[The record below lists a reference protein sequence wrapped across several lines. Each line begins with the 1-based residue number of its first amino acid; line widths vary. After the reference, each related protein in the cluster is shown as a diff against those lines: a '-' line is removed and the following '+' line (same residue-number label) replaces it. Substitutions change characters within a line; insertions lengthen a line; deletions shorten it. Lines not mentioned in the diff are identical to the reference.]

1 MTEIPLGPFVLIE
14 PIGRGG
20 MGEVWRGIHRLQQ
33 LPVAIKMLTDS
44 ASRDQRFLAS
54 FRNEVRAAAGLDHP
68 HVVLVLDYGATT
80 TEASALSG
88 GRFVAGT
95 PYLVTELLTGGSLR
109 RQLARDTSWL
119 TARETLLCLLDALAH
134 AHARGMVHLD
144 LKPDN
149 ILFGSPQDARP
160 GLKLTDFGLAHA
172 FARKDVGERGLIA
185 GTPTYMAPEQFSDR
199 WRDYGPWTDL
209 YALGVLAWTL
219 FSGSPPFPETEYGAL
234 QQAHLWAEPPRLILR
249 MAAPAGVEKWV
260 RRLLE
265 KDPARR
271 FQRAADAAWAL
282 LSLGDAPDL
291 IVDLG
296 QDFLDRAP
304 GVSSPQ
310 HTAIQALLT
319 LTTTAPR
326 PHGDLLPEEEWLEVP
341 YDGPVM
347 PMAPAVLTDP
357 GDEENAVDE
366 PTSLIFAS
374 APPMPDDW
382 EVPAPP
388 VPSLRL
394 LGAGLSLYWL
404 RALPLVD
411 RASERDALWD
421 ALWEVRELRQTRA
434 VILRGSHGCGKSR
447 LAEWLCERAHEV
459 GAAIWMRATHSPATG
474 SGDGLGPMLARMLR
488 CSNLNRT
495 RVEMR
500 LRALLPRYGMPEDE
514 ALPLT
519 ELLKPATEAERRSGI
534 NAYSFTKPLE
544 RFAVIRRFIEH
555 IARER
560 PIVLWIDDAQWGSDA
575 LRFALYLLDERR
587 RSALPVLVLATVR
600 EEAIQQ
606 RPDEAR
612 LLAQLQGRLT
622 VQTIEVGP
630 LPAEHRGAL
639 VRELLGLETTLAQ
652 EVAERTGGNPLFAV
666 QLVGDWVHRGV
677 LEIGEAGF
685 RLREG
690 LQVELPEDL
699 HSVWTW
705 RIDQVLEGGA
715 PSDVRALE
723 LAAVLGQDVSS
734 QEWLALCESE
744 GIEAP
749 WGLVDRLLS
758 ARLARCPDSTPEV
771 GWSFVHGML
780 RESLERR
787 AREAGRLSLHHQAAA
802 RMLLKLDAFGIAE
815 RVGRHLLA
823 AGDAIT
829 AERYLLL
836 GARERRASGDY
847 GLGEAL
853 LAERQEA
860 LNAAGLPPEDE
871 RWGLGWVLES
881 RLALL
886 RGGARDQAEELAVRA
901 ENAAR
906 RYGWSL
912 VLALAL
918 RERAKLANTT
928 GDHARGLRWAREA
941 AQVAER
947 LGDQGLLARCR
958 MDTGDLLISRGSLS
972 EAVEVYREAIREFQ
986 ALGLETD
993 VATAR
998 RSIGLAAYQGGNY
1011 EEGAREIGA
1020 ALRQYERQGLRWS
1033 IGFCQNA
1040 LGDIRRGQGDFESA
1054 ELAYQQAIACYRSV
1068 ESNEIVIPMI
1078 NLGLGYGDQGRYAE
1092 ARPVLEEGLENV
1104 RAQGRR
1110 GIEGCVRICLLPA
1123 LGALGD
1129 WAAWDRHFYE
1139 GERLLEETGFVEIDI
1154 ARMAEKAGEIAAA
1167 HGDFTRARQ
1176 AWALAQVQYWA
1187 LDREQD
1193 AARIEGRVHALD
1205 PIAQAG

>member
-1 MTEIPLGPFVLIE
+1 MNEIPLGPFVLHE

-20 MGEVWRGIHRLQQ
+20 MGEVWRGVHRQQQ
-33 LPVAIKMLTDS
+33 LPVAVKMLTDS

-80 TEASALSG
+80 AEASNLSG

-109 RQLARDTSWL
+109 RHITQEMSWL
-119 TARETLLCLLDALAH
+119 TVRETLLCLLDALAH

-149 ILFGSPQDARP
+149 ILFGSQQDARP

-172 FARKDVGERGLIA
+172 FALKDIGERGLVA

-209 YALGVLAWTL
+209 YALGVLAWAL
-219 FSGSPPFPETEYGAL
+219 FSGSPPYRETEYGAL
-234 QQAHLWAEPPRLILR
+234 QQAHLWGEPPRLTLR
-249 MAAPAGVEKWV
+249 MAAPAGLERWA

-265 KDPARR
+265 KDPSRR

-291 IVDLG
+291 IFDLG
-296 QDFLDRAP
+296 QDTVDR
-304 GVSSPQ
+304 GISPTQ

-326 PHGDLLPEEEWLEVP
+326 PHGDLLPDEEWLELP
-341 YDGPVM
+341 YNGPVM
-347 PMAPAVLTDP
+347 PMGPSGGAREPEEDAS
-357 GDEENAVDE
+357 DEA
-366 PTSLIFAS
+366 TSLVFAS

-382 EVPAPP
+382 EVPSPP

-434 VILRGSHGCGKSR
+434 VVLRGSHGCGKSR

-459 GAAIWMRATHSPATG
+459 GAATWLRAAHSPSVG
-474 SGDGLGPMLARMLR
+474 NGDGLGPMLARMLR
-488 CSNLNRT
+488 CGNMPRS
-495 RVEMR
+495 RVETR
-500 LRALLPRYGMPEDE
+500 LRALMPRFGMPEEE
-514 ALPLT
+514 ALALT
-519 ELLKPATEAERRSGI
+519 ELVQPATESERRGGA
-534 NAYSFTKPLE
+534 NAYSFSKPLE
-544 RFAVIRRFIEH
+544 RYAVIRRFIEQV
-555 IARER
+555 ARER
-560 PIVLWIDDAQWGSDA
+560 PVILWIDDAQWGSDA

-587 RSALPVLVLATVR
+587 RTTLPVLVVATVR
-600 EEAIQQ
+600 EEAINS

-639 VRELLGLETTLAQ
+639 VRELLGLEVGLAQ
-652 EVAERTGGNPLFAV
+652 QVAERTGGNPLFVV

-677 LEIGEAGF
+677 LELGPGGF
-685 RLREG
+685 RLRED
-690 LQVELPEDL
+690 LTVELPEDL
-699 HSVWTW
+699 HSVWSG
-705 RIDQVLEGGA
+705 RIDGVLAGGA
-715 PSDVRALE
+715 ATDARALE
-723 LAAVLGQDVSS
+723 LAAVLGQEVASS
-734 QEWLALCESE
+734 EWLAVCASE

-749 WGLVDRLLS
+749 WALVDRLLS
-758 ARLARCPDSTPEV
+758 ARLARCADSTPEV

-787 AREAGRLSLHHQAAA
+787 AREAGRLALHHQAAA
-802 RMLLKLDAFGIAE
+802 RVLLQLESFGVVE

-823 AGDAIT
+823 AGDGIT

-836 GARERRASGDY
+836 GARERWASGDY
-847 GLGEAL
+847 GLAEAL
-853 LAERQEA
+853 LAERHEA
-860 LNAAGLPPEDE
+860 LSALGLPSEDE
-871 RWGLGWVLES
+871 RWGLGWALDA
-881 RLALL
+881 RLALV
-886 RGGARDQAEELAVRA
+886 RGSRDQAEEIAARA
-901 ENAAR
+901 ETAAR
-906 RYGWSL
+906 RHNWPL

-918 RERAKLANTT
+918 RARAKIANTF

-947 LGDQGLLARCR
+947 LGDRGLLARCR
-958 MDTGDLLISRGSLS
+958 MDTGDLLISRGSLA
-972 EAVEVYREAIREFQ
+972 EAVEVYRSALVDLV
-986 ALGLETD
+986 ALGLGTD

-998 RSIGLAAYQGGNY
+998 RSIGLAAYQAGNY
-1011 EEGAREIGA
+1011 EEAAQEIRA
-1020 ALRQYERQGLRWS
+1020 ALKQYERQGLRWS

-1040 LGDIRRGQGDFESA
+1040 LGDIRRGQGDFEAA
-1054 ELAYQQAIACYRSV
+1054 EIAYQQAIACYRSV

-1078 NLGLGYGDQGRYAE
+1078 NLGLGYGDQQRYAE
-1092 ARPVLEEGLENV
+1092 ARPVLEEGLEKV

-1110 GIEGCVRICLLPA
+1110 GIEGCVRVCLLPA
-1123 LGALGD
+1123 LAALGD
-1129 WAAWDRHFYE
+1129 WAAWDEQFDV
-1139 GERLLEETGFVEIDI
+1139 GERMLEETGFVEIDI
-1154 ARMAEKAGEIAAA
+1154 ARMAERAAEIALES
-1167 HGDFTRARQ
+1167 GDSTRARK
-1176 AWALAQVQYWA
+1176 AFALAQVQYWA

-1193 AARIEGRVHALD
+1193 AARVESRVHELE
-1205 PIAQAG
+1205 PLLHVG